1 MKKVIWIITLLVFIT
16 GCKRE
21 NTTTDVKTEQD
32 KKSVRTVQLNIDMT
46 EEEKLQKVA
55 DEGYQPW
62 RNNPIDV
69 AQAALINAGVDVK
82 LADCKLLSEDAD
94 KAVITAN
101 DERGDYKII
110 CKRLIKTGGIWTA
123 TEVEV
128 TETGNS
134 VSEDIHGEFMDHEH
148 MGHEH

>member
-1 MKKVIWIITLLVFIT
+1 MKNLILLSIAMFIISGCSNGNNKIT
-16 GCKRE
+16 AKPAQDTKTARV
-21 NTTTDVKTEQD
+21 VK
-32 KKSVRTVQLNIDMT
+32 LNIDMT
-46 EEEKLQKVA
+46 KEEKLQKA
-55 DEGYQPW
+55 TDDGYQPW
-62 RNNPIDV
+62 RNNSVDV

-101 DERGDYKII
+101 DERGAYKII
-110 CKRLIKTGGIWTA
+110 CKRLVKTGGIWTA

-134 VSEDIHGEFMDHEH
+134 VSEDIHGKFMDHEH